1 MTANLLLC
9 RSGQVL
15 VRLSAQQSCW
25 VALPSQ
31 LTNKL
36 LNSCRTKLPLALEL
50 RPFSVR
56 TPAQGGSQ
64 PQPVYVGWAGESTT
78 SPGVIE
84 VPSALASCL
93 SLVPGSRL
101 QVRGDVKCC
110 VCMCWKLVLACGQV
124 RALGQL
130 PRASTLVVEPA
141 SESDWE
147 LVELNAAFLELNMLQ
162 QASSPRHAA
171 ASGHRPLPMVQTA
184 LLCV

>member
-1 MTANLLLC
+1 MTVARVLC

-36 LNSCRTKLPLALEL
+36 LNSSRTKLPLALEL

-56 TPAQGGSQ
+56 TPAQGGTQ
-64 PQPVYVGWAGESTT
+64 PQPVYVGWAGESAT

-93 SLVPGSRL
+93 GLLPGSRL
-101 QVRGDVKCC
+101 QVWAAIASCTR
-110 VCMCWKLVLACGQV
+110 VL
-124 RALGQL
+124 
-130 PRASTLVVEPA
+130 
-141 SESDWE
+141 
-147 LVELNAAFLELNMLQ
+147 
-162 QASSPRHAA
+162 H
-171 ASGHRPLPMVQTA
+171 
-184 LLCV
+184 